1 MNREG
6 VRKPT
11 WFAYKY
17 LNQLTGREIPTNDE
31 LAWASVDE
39 RKITILAWD
48 WQQPVQDVSNRPF
61 YTRKLVA
68 RPAVPLSIQLKS
80 IQPGSYRLKV
90 HRTGYLKNDPLSA
103 YIDMGLPSDVS
114 AVQLNALKSA
124 TSDQAEQDRMLRV
137 GSDGLLDLDL
147 AMRSNDVVLV
157 TLEPQER

>member
-1 MNREG
+1 
-6 VRKPT
+6 
-11 WFAYKY
+11 
-17 LNQLTGREIPTNDE
+17 
-31 LAWASVDE
+31 
-39 RKITILAWD
+39 
-48 WQQPVQDVSNRPF
+48 
-61 YTRKLVA
+61 
-68 RPAVPLSIQLKS
+68 
-80 IQPGSYRLKV
+80 LKV

-157 TLEPQER
+157 TLEPLER